1 MVIQHRLLQFKT
13 SFLIYYFG
21 ICITKLWRVSLF
33 TEKGFHKFLQ
43 CNVEAAVF
51 WINVSITNP
60 TMHLSYPQCT
70 IQNRNVHV
78 FVLNGILWDMRRVH
92 CVILWD
98 WPILVCS
105 HAVRISCEWIHSPY
119 LTLTNPTI
127 HQTNIPAISHKT
139 PFWNR
144 YEHTCRG
151 YPAKRALPAMLTH
164 GRWGPF
170 WQDTLDVHI
179 AVRRTWLRAES
190 VVSTGL
196 RSTQYTS
203 LICLVFD
210 RSLDGL
216 VCVRYVFSAR
226 LVLFIEGRF
235 LFVGKLHEMTSTG
248 TLIYGWWRAWAF
260 MTSTG
265 A

>member
-1 MVIQHRLLQFKT
+1 MA
-13 SFLIYYFG
+13 YCG
-21 ICITKLWRVSLF
+21 IWDGCIVWFCEIGLYWFVAMLWGFRVSGS
-33 TEKGFHKFLQ
+33 THPISQ
-43 CNVEAAVF
+43 
-51 WINVSITNP
+51 I
-60 TMHLSYPQCT
+60 PQY
-70 IQNRNVHV
+70 IRQ
-78 FVLNGILWDMRRVH
+78 
-92 CVILWD
+92 
-98 WPILVCS
+98 
-105 HAVRISCEWIHSPY
+105 ISP
-119 LTLTNPTI
+119 
-127 HQTNIPAISHKT
+127 QISHKT

-151 YPAKRALPAMLTH
+151 YPAKWALPAMLT
-164 GRWGPF
+164 RF
-170 WQDTLDVHI
+170 WQDTLYVHI

-196 RSTQYTS
+196 RSTQYS
-203 LICLVFD
+203 SVIYLVFD

-260 MTSTG
+260 MTSTE